1 MDIGYTISPK
11 KSTLNE
17 QKKIFLVSLYKKSKD
32 NVNGGN
38 PEGENFIA
46 NCIKNDVIRQIS
58 K

>member
-17 QKKIFLVSLYKKSKD
+17 RKKIFLVSLYKNSKD

-38 PEGENFIA
+38 PEGEKLIA
-46 NCIKNDVIRQIS
+46 YCIKNDAIRQIS

>member
-17 QKKIFLVSLYKKSKD
+17 QKKIFLVSLYKNSKD
-32 NVNGGN
+32 NVNGRN
-38 PEGENFIA
+38 PEGEKLIA

>member
-17 QKKIFLVSLYKKSKD
+17 QKKIFLVSLHKNSKD

-38 PEGENFIA
+38 YKAWFYIA
-46 NCIKNDVIRQIS
+46 YCIKNDVIRQIS